1 MSTAWVCTRC
11 IRRLTPPISGHVRRQ
26 WRGQSSAAAVG
37 TSESISPALLSRA
50 RAAAAEHASLTEKL
64 ATDFDARAAKRLGE
78 ISRTVAAIQDY
89 DRAQSSLRELY
100 SLLKSPDQELKELAE
115 DDIAPTQQQ
124 MQQASEAL
132 KKSLIP
138 VHPFAHLPCLLEIR
152 PGAGGDEAALFAGD
166 LLRMY
171 TNYCVRNGLRTNLLK
186 FETADF
192 SAAGTS
198 SPSGIHLQEAVLEV
212 DSPGAYGIMRCEAGV
227 HRVQRVPA
235 TEKQGRTHTSAASVL
250 VLPSIPDEGG
260 GDMGE
265 NSFDDPKSDYYVDP
279 KEVKSEVMRAGG
291 AGGQHVNKTESAV
304 RLTHAPTGVVVAM
317 QDTRSQIK
325 NKEKAWRLLRSR
337 IAQIRREEREAEIVK
352 LRRGAGAGKVGRE
365 NKIRTYNWGQQR
377 VSDHRSG
384 IDSRHLDDVIEGG
397 EALEDVMESV
407 RAWLLENEILGLAAE
422 EEAKQK

>member
-1 MSTAWVCTRC
+1 MTSANK
-11 IRRLTPPISGHVRRQ
+11 L
-26 WRGQSSAAAVG
+26 AAAA
-37 TSESISPALLSRA
+37 TKDSISPALLSRA
-50 RAAAAEHASLTEKL
+50 RAAASEHASLTQKL

-78 ISRTVAAIQDY
+78 LSRTVAAIQDY
-89 DRAQSSLRELY
+89 DHAQSSLHELH

-115 DDIAPTQQQ
+115 DDIAPTKEK

-132 KKSLIP
+132 QSSLVP
-138 VHPFAHLPCLLEIR
+138 VHPFAHLPCLIEIR

-171 TNYCVRNGLRTNLLK
+171 TNYCDRNGLRTTLLK
-186 FETADF
+186 LETADY
-192 SAAGTS
+192 SASGGASTTSGT
-198 SPSGIHLQEAVLEV
+198 HLQEAVLEV
-212 DSPGAYGIMRCEAGV
+212 DSPGAYGVMRCEAGV

-250 VLPSIPDEGG
+250 VLPSIADDGG

-265 NSFDDPKSDYYVDP
+265 NSFDDPKSDYYVDV

-304 RLTHAPTGVVVAM
+304 RLTHGPTGVVVAI
-317 QDTRSQIK
+317 QETRSQIK

-365 NKIRTYNWGQQR
+365 NKVRTYNWNQQR

-397 EALEDVMESV
+397 EGLEVVMESV
-407 RAWLLENEILGLAAE
+407 RVWMMEQEILGVVAE
-422 EEAKQK
+422 EEAKAKEK